1 MSGFMRLTK
10 INRLMQRSEENM
22 KNLKSLYAPQF
33 NRGYDDDLTVI
44 GRMNWMKIRQPKMY
58 PTGKEEETFQARNIQ
73 RFPELRDSLSNEID
87 QVLEFLKLRNNE
99 KLSKTLKNVKGNNV
113 DEKIFRAME
122 YDINSFKQLE
132 EK

>member
-10 INRLMQRSEENM
+10 IHRLMQKSEENM

-33 NRGYDDDLTVI
+33 YRGYDDDLTVI
-44 GRMNWMKIRQPKMY
+44 GRMNWLKIKQPKMY
-58 PTGKEEETFQARNIQ
+58 PTSKEEETFQARNIQ
-73 RFPELRDSLSNEID
+73 RFPELRDNMSNEID
-87 QVLEFLKLRNNE
+87 QVLEYMKLKNND